1 MMASIITQM
10 GWKIGEAIVNLA
22 TVGCIDRGQER
33 NHLMRKTV
41 PDVLWVIAFAG
52 ILCDM
57 AIFQVLLQGP
67 IMHYSYAQTY
77 NSTVNLSG
85 PVPFAADPHI
95 SISGKNIYEV
105 WTASLAGEST
115 NGGRNSGIFFSKS
128 VDSGASFS
136 KPVAITNYKQGIKQ
150 EPRIA
155 VSGKNIYIIW
165 SDYSLGAAEIY
176 FTKSTNN
183 GVTFSMPVALGTS
196 FGAAE
201 ETRLSAFGDSVY
213 VLWIGSANGVTAGA
227 VLFRTSSDEGN
238 TFSNTTSISSN
249 GIASKPEMSI
259 SGNNVYVVWYNSTL
273 TNSNVID
280 DQILFTRSTNNG
292 AHFDSQI
299 NLSNNPNS
307 FSSRPQ
313 VEASGKNVYVAWL
326 ESGPNHTLNI
336 ANTYFARS
344 VDDGATFSTPIRF
357 SNNVAA
363 NNYSFNFDTPKIASS
378 NSTYDDNVYVLWAY
392 TSSSNSS
399 LPQKTDLF
407 ISRSANGGASF
418 SSPFKISSGL
428 GLRDESINVLTNPNN
443 NADEVGVMWSADTGS
458 RTLGYEIFISLSMDN
473 GISFSNPVDE
483 SNVIGLSLFPEMII
497 NGSSLCFTWTEY
509 NHGSY
514 SILFKTISLGQVL

>member
-1 MMASIITQM
+1 MMASIITRI
-10 GWKIGEAIVNLA
+10 GWKIGGAIVNLA
-22 TVGCIDRGQER
+22 TIGCIDRGKER
-33 NHLMRKTV
+33 NHLMHKTV
-41 PDVLWVIAFAG
+41 HDVLWLFAFAC

-57 AIFQVLLQGP
+57 AIFQVLLQEP
-67 IMHYSYAQTY
+67 TMHYGYAQTY
-77 NSTVNLSG
+77 NNIVNLSG
-85 PVPFAADPHI
+85 PVPFAADSHI

-105 WTASLAGEST
+105 WTASLAGEWT
-115 NGGRNSGIFFSKS
+115 NGGRNSDIFFSKS
-128 VDSGASFS
+128 VDNGVSFS
-136 KPVAITNYKQGIKQ
+136 KPIALTNYKQGIKQ

-155 VSGKNIYIIW
+155 VSGKNMYIIW

-196 FGAAE
+196 FGAAG
-201 ETRLSAFGDSVY
+201 ETTLSAFGDNVY

-227 VLFRTSSDEGN
+227 VLFKTSSDGGN

-273 TNSNVID
+273 TNSNVTD

-292 AHFDSQI
+292 AHFNSPI
-299 NLSNNPNS
+299 NLSNNPSS

-344 VDDGATFSTPIRF
+344 VDDGATFSTPIRL

-378 NSTYDDNVYVLWAY
+378 NSTYDNNVYVPWVY
-392 TSSSNSS
+392 PSPSNSS

-407 ISRSANGGASF
+407 ISRSANGGTSF

-428 GLRDESINVLTNPNN
+428 GLRDATINVSTNPNN
-443 NADEVGVMWSADTGS
+443 NADEVGIMWSADIGN
-458 RTLGYEIFISLSMDN
+458 RTLGYEIFISQSMDN

-483 SNVIGLSLFPEMII
+483 SNVIGSSLFPEMII
-497 NGSSLCFTWTEY
+497 NGSSMYFTWTEY
-509 NHGSY
+509 NYGSY
-514 SILFKTISLGQVL
+514 SILFKTVSIS

>member
-1 MMASIITQM
+1 MDY
-10 GWKIGEAIVNLA
+10 G
-22 TVGCIDRGQER
+22 
-33 NHLMRKTV
+33 
-41 PDVLWVIAFAG
+41 
-52 ILCDM
+52 
-57 AIFQVLLQGP
+57 
-67 IMHYSYAQTY
+67 YAQTY

-115 NGGRNSGIFFSKS
+115 NGGRNSDIFFSKS
-128 VDSGASFS
+128 VNSGASFI
-136 KPVAITNYKQGIKQ
+136 KPVALTNYKQGIKQ

-227 VLFRTSSDEGN
+227 VLFRTSSDGGN
-238 TFSNTTSISSN
+238 TFSNTMSLSSN

-273 TNSNVID
+273 TNSNVTD
-280 DQILFTRSTNNG
+280 DQILFTRSTDNG
-292 AHFDSQI
+292 AHFDTPI

-344 VDDGATFSTPIRF
+344 VDDGVTFSTPIRL

-363 NNYSFNFDTPKIASS
+363 NNYRFNFDTPKIASSS

-392 TSSSNSS
+392 TSPSNSS

-428 GLRDESINVLTNPNN
+428 GLRDASINVLTNPNN

-458 RTLGYEIFISLSMDN
+458 RTLGYEIFISQSIDN

-509 NHGSY
+509 NYGIY